1 MTFHYA
7 TKHCRFFS
15 RPCTLYRLALTISRH
30 ALTSSLFLRK
40 SFLFTENGTF
50 WDFRGKFFANQVIKV
65 ICILQF
71 FIDSYTSDEKSL
83 FSKSLFL
90 CVSILM
96 FFSYLKFIFL
106 ILGLYTLWAIIIIM
120 KQLFIIIII
129 AQRLYGSKIQKK
141 FRHEGK
147 CSRRIHKKE
156 LLPDRLFSSDI

>member
-1 MTFHYA
+1 MLKIRQYTTHF
-7 TKHCRFFS
+7 KS
-15 RPCTLYRLALTISRH
+15 LYLNFMCYLRVSINRDWNDWFQSLEPETTS
-30 ALTSSLFLRK
+30 LTSSLFLRK

-83 FSKSLFL
+83 SSKSLFL

-141 FRHEGK
+141 
-147 CSRRIHKKE
+147 I
-156 LLPDRLFSSDI
+156 